1 MLSSANA
8 SMNQRKRRITNRFSS
23 LPNMNKDTILNA
35 VSAGMRAMKKE
46 PSAFVFI
53 DEGLDW
59 TWDYELLSGVK
70 VFHAV
75 GLQCSRW
82 GTGVGDCPFVPVGRN
97 DSEITYCDRVTCAE
111 AYDEY
116 ILANNQ

>member
-1 MLSSANA
+1 
-8 SMNQRKRRITNRFSS
+8 
-23 LPNMNKDTILNA
+23 
-35 VSAGMRAMKKE
+35 MRAMKKE

-53 DEGLDW
+53 DDGLEW
-59 TWDYELLSGVK
+59 AWDYEFISGVQ

-82 GTGVGDCPFVPVGRN
+82 GTGVGDCPFVPVGKN
-97 DSEITYCDRVTCAE
+97 DSEITYRDRVTFAE

-116 ILANNQ
+116 ISANG